1 MPNYSK
7 KLVYIQPK
15 QLNTRIE
22 QQHKK
27 YILHN
32 YKYLTTRNQLDVN
45 ILNSNT
51 MKQNIQ
57 QTAVQR
63 AMQPVA
69 RQTKTGLQH
78 FDIHDTHKTIQQQAE
93 QQS

>member
-22 QQHKK
+22 QQHKQ
-27 YILHN
+27 IH
-32 YKYLTTRNQLDVN
+32 TPQLQIFDDEES
-45 ILNSNT
+45 IRCKHFKLQL

-69 RQTKTGLQH
+69 RQIKRGLQH
-78 FDIHDTHKTIQQQAE
+78 FYIHDTHKTIQQQAE